1 MNNIFIL
8 FIFLYFLMSKKDNIN
23 KNQHVIIHEYKSLDV
38 EGTYEKIEHLR
49 KIGPYF
55 PEWLAPI
62 LNKSILLTEKIVKFH
77 ELTEFLQRNTSK
89 EPITPMELDNNK
101 QRFNYIVSTLKE
113 EIPEEKLN
121 EMGTPM
127 NLILNYE
134 KYKLMMGLM
143 SQVLSNPQKI
153 NDKDQ
158 LTKLAESLFDGK
170 NEKEKEKMK
179 EMLKMIEIMKVLDS
193 SKKKDP
199 KKD

>member
-1 MNNIFIL
+1 MNRKENI
-8 FIFLYFLMSKKDNIN
+8 SNNQNI
-23 KNQHVIIHEYKSLDV
+23 VIHENNLKSLNT
-38 EGTYEKIEHLR
+38 ERTYEKIEHLR

-62 LNKSILLTEKIVKFH
+62 LNKSILFTEKIVKFH

-89 EPITPMELDNNK
+89 EPITPIKLDNNK

-113 EIPEEKLN
+113 EVPEEKLN
-121 EMGTPM
+121 TMGTPM

-134 KYKLMMGLM
+134 KYKLMIALM

-153 NDKDQ
+153 TDKDQ
-158 LTKLAESLFDGK
+158 LTQLAESLFDGK
-170 NEKEKEKMK
+170 DEKEKEKMK

-199 KKD
+199 KND